1 MLEEGLIFEREVA
14 GSSAVSVPD
23 EPGLEERVAGLLA
36 GVPLRRT
43 APRLPEVT
51 EAELC
56 RHFTR
61 LSQRNYGVDLG
72 FYPLGSCTMK
82 YNPKPH
88 EQLVRLPG
96 LAGLHPQ
103 QHPSQVQGM
112 LSLLWDLQQILLAVS
127 GMDAVTLQPPAG
139 AQGEFTALL
148 CFRAYHQARGEA
160 QRTRIIVPDS
170 SHGTN
175 PASATRCG
183 MTVETIPSNERG
195 QTNLD
200 ALREALDDRVAGV
213 MITNPNTVGLFEEQV
228 IDLNRIVHA
237 AGALTYCDGA
247 NMNAIA
253 GIVRPGD
260 LGFDAMHFNTHKTF
274 STPHGGGGPGAG
286 PVAVKAA
293 LEPFLPVPRIVRDA
307 EGRFALDN
315 DRPQSVGMVHSFLG
329 NVGVLVRAY
338 AYLLTLGP
346 AGLRAMTERAVL
358 NANYLLSRVRG
369 AYQVAYEAQPMHE
382 FVLTAEPQ
390 QKATGC
396 RALDIAK
403 RLLDFGFHPPTIYF
417 PLIVHEAMMVEP
429 TETETKATL
438 DAFAEALL
446 AIARECEESPELLHA
461 APTGAFCSRLDEA
474 TAARKPNVRWRPE
487 SGADA

>member
-14 GSSAVSVPD
+14 GSSAASLPAEPD
-23 EPGLEERVAGLLA
+23 LSARARAALA
-36 GVPLRRT
+36 GVALRLD
-43 APRLPEVT
+43 PPGLPEIT
-51 EAELC
+51 EAELT

-82 YNPKPH
+82 YNPKLH

-96 LAGLHPQ
+96 LAHIHPQ
-103 QHPSQVQGM
+103 QHPEQVQGM
-112 LSLLWDLQQILLAVS
+112 LALLWELQEVLLAIG
-127 GMDAVTLQPPAG
+127 GMDAITLQPPAG

-148 CFRAYHQARGEA
+148 CFHAYHRARGDD
-160 QRTRIIVPDS
+160 QRLRIIVPDS

-195 QTNLD
+195 LTDLA
-200 ALREALDDRVAGV
+200 ALERALDDRVAGV
-213 MITNPNTVGLFEEQV
+213 MLTNPNTLGLFEEQV
-228 IDLNRIVHA
+228 LEVCEMVHA
-237 AGALTYCDGA
+237 AGALAYCDGA

-253 GIVRPGD
+253 GVVRPGD
-260 LGFDAMHFNTHKTF
+260 MGFDAMHFNTHKTF

-286 PVAVKAA
+286 PVAVKRA
-293 LEPFLPVPRIVRDA
+293 LEPFLPVPRIERAGDA
-307 EGRFALDN
+307 YQLGWDYPE
-315 DRPQSVGMVHSFLG
+315 SVGMVHSFLG

-346 AGLRAMTERAVL
+346 EGLRRMTERAVL

-369 AYQVAYEAQPMHE
+369 AYEVPYATQPMHE
-382 FVLTAEPQ
+382 FVLSAEQ
-390 QKATGC
+390 QKAKGC

-403 RLLDFGFHPPTIYF
+403 RLLDYGFHPPTVYF
-417 PLIVHEAMMVEP
+417 PLTVHEAMMVEP

-438 DAFAEALL
+438 DAFADAML
-446 AIARECEESPELLHA
+446 AIARECDEAPELLTE
-461 APTGAFCSRLDEA
+461 APRTAFCTRLDEA
-474 TAARKPNVRWRPE
+474 TAARRPDVRYRRPAR
-487 SGADA
+487 GDV